1 MAVLLKQ
8 GTVPAGSSWNLT
20 ISVAGRVGRRI
31 IGARRTDSI
40 GELTVGQ
47 DAQHRVDGGFE

>member
-20 ISVAGRVGRRI
+20 ISVAGRVGCRI
-31 IGARRTDSI
+31 IAARRTDSI